1 MTAMIDTFTAEVGR
15 AFAETHPEVQ
25 ELVLELMHAE
35 GDHHLQCAH
44 LDDGGIG
51 VFVDGV
57 QLATVTV
64 PDQLTTGSE
73 TSQP

>member
-1 MTAMIDTFTAEVGR
+1 MNTIATFTEQVGK
-15 AFAETHPEVQ
+15 AFAETHPEIQ

-57 QLATVTV
+57 EIATVDI
-64 PDQLTTGSE
+64 PDAGWE
-73 TSQP
+73 TS

>member
-1 MTAMIDTFTAEVGR
+1 MNTIATFTEQVGK
-15 AFAETHPEVQ
+15 AFAETHPEIQ

-57 QLATVTV
+57 QIATVDI
-64 PDQLTTGSE
+64 PAGWE
-73 TSQP
+73 TS